1 MHDLRQRHCPIS
13 TPTHCKKRV
22 ATAWLT
28 HPAAAGYK
36 WNAYGRITALLEDGI
51 YSSAELSRSSA
62 LTLEAHSFLLVTIKA
77 RAPRSRNSRNGAVSR
92 CQRVNSI
99 SIRDV

>member
-36 WNAYGRITALLEDGI
+36 WNAYGRVTALLEDGI

-62 LTLEAHSFLLVTIKA
+62 LTLAAFAGHTIKA
-77 RAPRSRNSRNGAVSR
+77 RAPRSRSSRNGAVSR

-99 SIRDV
+99 SNRDV

>member
-22 ATAWLT
+22 ATAWLA

-62 LTLEAHSFLLVTIKA
+62 LTLAAHSFLLVTQSRPA
-77 RAPRSRNSRNGAVSR
+77 RRALAAREMAL
-92 CQRVNSI
+92 
-99 SIRDV
+99 